1 MKKLDSQNLFA
12 AFSLEGDNTN
22 ELPPVPNDAFILFG
36 TVIKGV
42 ESFYIIDQLYQMR
55 YPQQYKLVQEKIKL
69 KYFTG
74 LMKYIHR
81 IDNISVDT
89 VMYLEDEF
97 GGQAIKYALEEM
109 LQFFE
114 QIEHYEEC
122 IILKKYFDIFFD
134 KKLV

>member
-1 MKKLDSQNLFA
+1 MKKLDSQNLFK

-22 ELPPVPNDAFILFG
+22 ELPEVPNDSFILFG
-36 TVIKGV
+36 TVLRGV

-55 YPQQYKLVQEKIKL
+55 YKDQYELVREKIKL

-74 LMKYIHR
+74 LMKYIDR
-81 IDNISVDT
+81 IDDMSLDT
-89 VMYLEDEF
+89 VMYIEDEF

-114 QIEHYEEC
+114 QIEYYEQC
-122 IILKKYFDIFFD
+122 ITLKKYFDIFLE
-134 KKLV
+134 KKLQ

>member
-1 MKKLDSQNLFA
+1 MKKLDSQNLFK

-22 ELPPVPNDAFILFG
+22 DLPEVPNDSFILFG
-36 TVIKGV
+36 TVLRGV

-55 YPQQYKLVQEKIKL
+55 YKDQYELVREKIKL

-74 LMKYIHR
+74 LMKYIDR
-81 IDNISVDT
+81 IDDMSLDT
-89 VMYLEDEF
+89 VMYIEDEF

-114 QIEHYEEC
+114 QIEYYEQC
-122 IILKKYFDIFFD
+122 ITLKKYFDIFLE
-134 KKLV
+134 KKLQ

>member
-12 AFSLEGDNTN
+12 AFSLEGDSTN
-22 ELPPVPNDAFILFG
+22 ELPPVLNDAFILFG

-55 YPQQYKLVQEKIKL
+55 YPQQYILVQEKIKL
-69 KYFTG
+69 KYFSG
-74 LMKYIHR
+74 LIKYIHR

-134 KKLV
+134 KRLV

>member
-1 MKKLDSQNLFA
+1 MKKLDSQNLFK
-12 AFSLEGDNTN
+12 AFSLEGDETN
-22 ELPPVPNDAFILFG
+22 ELPEVPNDSFILFG
-36 TVIKGV
+36 TVLRGV

-55 YPQQYKLVQEKIKL
+55 YKDQYELVREKIKL

-74 LMKYIHR
+74 LMKYIDR
-81 IDNISVDT
+81 IDDMSLDT
-89 VMYLEDEF
+89 VMYIEDEF

-114 QIEHYEEC
+114 QIEHYEQC
-122 IILKKYFDIFFD
+122 IVLKKYFDIFFD

>member
-1 MKKLDSQNLFA
+1 MKKLDSQNLLK

-22 ELPPVPNDAFILFG
+22 ELPEVPNDSFILFG
-36 TVIKGV
+36 TVLRGV

-55 YPQQYKLVQEKIKL
+55 YKDQYELVREKIKL

-74 LMKYIHR
+74 LMKYIDR
-81 IDNISVDT
+81 IDDMRVDT
-89 VMYLEDEF
+89 VMYIEDEF

-122 IILKKYFDIFFD
+122 IILKKYFDIFLQ
-134 KKLV
+134 KKLQ

>member
-1 MKKLDSQNLFA
+1 MKKLDSQNLFK
-12 AFSLEGDNTN
+12 AFSLEGDNTK
-22 ELPPVPNDAFILFG
+22 ELPEVPNDSFILFG
-36 TVIKGV
+36 TVLRGV

-55 YPQQYKLVQEKIKL
+55 YKDQYILVQEKIKL

-74 LMKYIHR
+74 LMKYIDR
-81 IDNISVDT
+81 IDDMSVDT
-89 VMYLEDEF
+89 VMYIEDEF

-122 IILKKYFDIFFD
+122 IILKKYFDIFLQ
-134 KKLV
+134 KKLQ

>member
-12 AFSLEGDNTN
+12 AFSLEGDSTN
-22 ELPPVPNDAFILFG
+22 ELPEVPNDSFILFG
-36 TVIKGV
+36 TVLRGV

-55 YPQQYKLVQEKIKL
+55 YKDQYELVREKIKL

-81 IDNISVDT
+81 IDDMSVDT
-89 VMYLEDEF
+89 IMYIEDEF

-122 IILKKYFDIFFD
+122 IILKKYFDIFLQ
-134 KKLV
+134 KKLQ

>member
-12 AFSLEGDNTN
+12 AFSLEGDSIN
-22 ELPPVPNDAFILFG
+22 ELPPVLNDAFILFG

-55 YPQQYKLVQEKIKL
+55 YPQQYILVQEKIKL
-69 KYFTG
+69 KYFSG
-74 LMKYIHR
+74 LIKYIHR

>member
-1 MKKLDSQNLFA
+1 MKKLDSQNLFK
-12 AFSLEGDNTN
+12 AFSLEGDSLN
-22 ELPPVPNDAFILFG
+22 ELPVIPDDSFILFG
-36 TVIKGV
+36 TVLKGV
-42 ESFYIIDQLYQMR
+42 ESFYLIDQLYQMR
-55 YPQQYKLVQEKIKL
+55 YKDQYELVREKIKL
-69 KYFTG
+69 KYFSG

-89 VMYLEDEF
+89 VLYIEDEF
-97 GGQAIKYALEEM
+97 GEQAIQYALEEM

-114 QIEHYEEC
+114 QIEYYEEC

>member
-12 AFSLEGDNTN
+12 AFSLEGDSTN
-22 ELPPVPNDAFILFG
+22 ELPPVLNDAFILFG

-55 YPQQYKLVQEKIKL
+55 YPQQYILVQEKIKL
-69 KYFTG
+69 KYFSG
-74 LMKYIHR
+74 LIKYIHR